1 MKMWP
6 LGERKEAVNEIN
18 SETTDILQKADENS
32 KGAIT
37 NIVKDLS
44 VLQMYSR

>member
-1 MKMWP
+1 MWP
-6 LGERKEAVNEIN
+6 LGERKKAVNEI
-18 SETTDILQKADENS
+18 TMDILQKADEIS